1 MAKHRSAFQLL
12 QEAQAKINNL
22 KARVARETV
31 SEHKDIQRFDARI
44 QNVQKELTK
53 VRRWTNDEQGLSARI
68 EKLTN
73 QIAEAEHNL
82 SVAAIK
88 EAELTSELST
98 IKADR
103 QARAEELIASK
114 ELDIDFDTL
123 EDE

>member
-12 QEAQAKINNL
+12 QDAQAKIAKL
-22 KARVARETV
+22 QARVARDTV
-31 SEHKDIQRFDARI
+31 SEHKDIIRFDAKAK
-44 QNVQKELTK
+44 NVQKELTK